1 LLNRYQSEPIKISLP
16 KGKLLPATSCLLD
29 EIGFEFN
36 NYTQETRNYRVQ
48 SKKISNLSGK
58 IFQEKDIPIQVAVGN
73 YDFGI
78 CGLDW
83 IEELLAKY
91 SASPLVKILNLEYGN
106 GSIYIATS
114 IYHGPSTLQE
124 LTEKTMSWRIASEY
138 PNLAESVA
146 IDLRLRRF
154 KIFPLW
160 GATEVYP
167 PENADLVVL
176 WARDNTELK
185 NKGLRALKMLFPV
198 NVYLIANT
206 QSWQSKNISSV
217 TANFG
222 HCLEK
227 QDKPWQKVKIK
238 TARNSNS
245 IRLGSKRDKIQLALP
260 DGHQQ
265 LPTLEFLKRAGLKL
279 SGYSTGKLDRRPTVN
294 LDWID
299 VKVIRPQDM
308 PIQVANG
315 NFDLAIT
322 GKDWLLDHLYRFPSS
337 PVKELVELGFGGV
350 KIVAV
355 VTQDLPAENINEL
368 REMVQSGKLP
378 SIRVATEYIN
388 IADRYLHDNHVT
400 KYRIIPTWGAS
411 EALLPDDADLLID
424 NTQTGKTL
432 AKHNLKV
439 IDTLFHSTACL
450 VGNKNSIESLVKKE
464 KMAFMM
470 DLFLRTATDN

>member
-1 LLNRYQSEPIKISLP
+1 MLTERQSEPIKIALP
-16 KGKLLPATSCLLD
+16 KGKLLPATSCLLN
-29 EIGFEFN
+29 EIGFEFD
-36 NYTQETRNYRVQ
+36 NYTQETRIYRLQ
-48 SKKISNLSGK
+48 SQKIATVSGK

-83 IEELLAKY
+83 IEELLTKY
-91 SASPLVKILNLEYGN
+91 SASPVVKILNLEYGMGN
-106 GSIYIATS
+106 IYLATS
-114 IYHGPSTLQE
+114 IHDGPSTLEE
-124 LTEKTMSWRIASEY
+124 LTEKTISWRIVSEY
-138 PNLAESVA
+138 PNLAEAFA
-146 IDLRLRRF
+146 INFRLRRF
-154 KIFPLW
+154 KVLPLW

-167 PENADLVVL
+167 PENAELVIL
-176 WARDNTELK
+176 WARNNSELK
-185 NKGLRALKMLFPV
+185 NKGLRALRTLFPV
-198 NVYLIANT
+198 NVYLIANKE
-206 QSWQSKNISSV
+206 SWQSKNVSSV
-217 TANFG
+217 IANFG
-222 HCLEK
+222 YCLEK

-238 TARNSNS
+238 TARSHNS
-245 IRLGSKRDKIQLALP
+245 IKPGSNRDKIQLAIP

-265 LPTLEFLKRAGLKL
+265 LPTGEFLQKAGLNL
-279 SGYSTGKLDRRPTVN
+279 SGYSTGKLDRRPTIN
-294 LDWID
+294 LDWIN

-308 PIQVANG
+308 PLQVANG

-337 PVKELVELGFGGV
+337 PAKELVELGFGGV

-355 VTQDLPAENINEL
+355 VTQDLPASDISDL
-368 REMVQSGKLP
+368 REMAQSGKLP

-400 KYRIIPTWGAS
+400 KYKIIPTWGAS

-439 IDTLFHSTACL
+439 IDTLFQSTACL
-450 VGNKNSIESLVKKE
+450 IGNRDSIESTFKKE
-464 KMAFMM
+464 KIALII
-470 DLFLRTATDN
+470 DLFRRTAVNN